1 MESMYIC
8 FSSYRQFF
16 ENLSLNEALALLNVL
31 LQVSNALV
39 DKVLLVVGGL
49 TDGED
54 LLNTVGTKLNVG
66 SEELNTLVSVD
77 RGLNEGGLNNTLLAL
92 AGLEKA
98 VSETGTSES
107 HGESSRSST
116 VLGIN
121 KC

>member
-1 MESMYIC
+1 MYIC

-49 TDGED
+49 TDGEN
-54 LLNTVGTKLNVG
+54 LLNTVGAKLNVG